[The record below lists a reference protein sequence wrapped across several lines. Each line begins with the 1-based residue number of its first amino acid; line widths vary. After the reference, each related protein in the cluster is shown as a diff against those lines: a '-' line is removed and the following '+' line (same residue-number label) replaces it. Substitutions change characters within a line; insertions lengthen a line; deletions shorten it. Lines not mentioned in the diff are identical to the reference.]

1 MRLPGDHV
9 LVPRW
14 LEISGVGKQIDFDP
28 GSKPHDEELANVGFF
43 VPGYLEDPNAWWA
56 QSMPN
61 LDVMQLLTIGFDY
74 AITHVPGNVT
84 LCNAKG
90 VHEQSTAEL
99 AVGMI
104 ISQWRGI
111 DAAARS
117 MTTGTWNHTRGRS
130 LQEAT
135 AVVIGAGGVGVRIAA
150 LLGALGAHVKVV
162 GRSARAGVIAMSDV
176 DSVIASADL
185 VVLAVPLTEETA
197 GMVDKG
203 FLALLPDGALLV
215 NVARGPVVDTEALI
229 EELTTGRISAA
240 LDVVDPEPL
249 PTDHRLW
256 SAPNVLITPHVGGDS
271 DAFPRLVRRL
281 IVEQVERWRDG
292 EPLAN
297 VIVAPGE
304 SR

>member
-1 MRLPGDHV
+1 MPGSHV

-14 LEISGVGKQIDFDP
+14 LEVSGVGDRIEFDP
-28 GSKPHDEELANVGFF
+28 GEMPSTHELEKVGFF

-56 QSMPN
+56 RSMSH
-61 LDVMQLLTIGFDY
+61 LEVMQLLTIGFDY
-74 AITHVPGNVT
+74 AIEHVPAGVT

-99 AVGMI
+99 AIGMI
-104 ISQWRGI
+104 ISRWRAI

-135 AVVIGAGGVGVRIAA
+135 AVVVGVGGVGARISG
-150 LLGALGAHVKVV
+150 LLQSLGAHVSLV
-162 GRSARAGVIAMSDV
+162 GRTARPGVLAVAEIN
-176 DSVIASADL
+176 SVLSSAD
-185 VVLAVPLTEETA
+185 VVVIAVPLTAETV
-197 GMVDKG
+197 GMVDED
-203 FLALLPDGALLV
+203 FLARLPDGALLV
-215 NVARGPVVDTEALI
+215 NVARGPVVNTDALI
-229 EELTTGRISAA
+229 AELNTGRISAA

-249 PTDHRLW
+249 PIGHPLW

-271 DAFPRLVRRL
+271 DAFPRLVKRL
-281 IVEQVERWRDG
+281 IIEQVTRWRAG

-297 VIVAPGE
+297 VIVTPGGQ
-304 SR
+304 R

>member
-1 MRLPGDHV
+1 MPGKHV

-14 LEISGVGKQIDFDP
+14 LEVSGVGEQINFDP
-28 GSKPHDEELANVGFF
+28 GVQPSDEDLAKVGFF

-56 QSMPN
+56 QNMPN
-61 LDVMQLLTIGFDY
+61 LEVMQLLTIGFDY
-74 AITHVPGNVT
+74 AITHVPDNVT

-99 AVGMI
+99 AIGMI
-104 ISQWRGI
+104 ISQWRGL

-117 MTTGTWNHTRGRS
+117 MTTSTWNHTRGRS

-135 AVVIGAGGVGVRIAA
+135 AVVIGAGGVGARIAA
-150 LLGALGAHVKVV
+150 LLEALGAHVSVV
-162 GRSARAGVIAMSDV
+162 GRTARPGVTAMSDITT
-176 DSVIASADL
+176 VIASADV
-185 VVLAVPLTEETA
+185 VVLAVPLTAETT
-197 GMVDKG
+197 GMVDEN
-203 FLALLPDGALLV
+203 FLAQLPDGALLV
-215 NVARGPVVDTEALI
+215 NVARGPVVNTDALLA
-229 EELTTGRISAA
+229 ELTAGRISAA

-249 PTDHRLW
+249 PTGHPLW

-281 IVEQVERWRDG
+281 ITEQVKRWRAG

-297 VIVAPGE
+297 VIVAPGNPQ
-304 SR
+304 

>member
-1 MRLPGDHV
+1 MPGSHV

-14 LEISGVGKQIDFDP
+14 LEVSGVGEQIEFEP
-28 GSKPHDEELANVGFF
+28 GVQPSDEVLEKVGFF

-74 AITHVPGNVT
+74 AITHVPANVT

-99 AVGMI
+99 AIGMI
-104 ISQWRGI
+104 ISRWRGI
-111 DAAARS
+111 DVAARS
-117 MTTGTWNHTRGRS
+117 MTTGTWNHTRGHS
-130 LQEAT
+130 LQEAS
-135 AVVIGAGGVGVRIAA
+135 AVVIGAGGVGARIAA
-150 LLGALGAHVKVV
+150 LLEALGAHVKVV
-162 GRSARAGVIAMSDV
+162 GRSARPGVIAMSDV
-176 DSVIASADL
+176 HSVIASADL

-197 GMVDKG
+197 GMVDSD
-203 FLALLPDGALLV
+203 FLALLPEGALLV
-215 NVARGPVVDTEALI
+215 NVARGPVVNTEALVA
-229 EELTTGRISAA
+229 ELTTGRISAA

-249 PTDHRLW
+249 PTGHPLW

-281 IVEQVERWRDG
+281 ITEQVERWRDG